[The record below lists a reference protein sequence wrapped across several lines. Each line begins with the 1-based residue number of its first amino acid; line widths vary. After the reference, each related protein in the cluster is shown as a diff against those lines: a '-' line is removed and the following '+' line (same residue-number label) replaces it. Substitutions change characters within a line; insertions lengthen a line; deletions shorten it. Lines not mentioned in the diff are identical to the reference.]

1 MPEYFKSGSNSHFL
15 KFILQHQNMANG
27 WRLNDLDGGVQLAT
41 DLSNLH
47 GLGGEIIGGQQVYD
61 MS

>member
-1 MPEYFKSGSNSHFL
+1 
-15 KFILQHQNMANG
+15 MANG
-27 WRLNDLDGGVQLAT
+27 WRLDDLDGGVQLAT

-47 GLGGEIIGGQQVYD
+47 GLGGEIVDGQQVYD

>member
-1 MPEYFKSGSNSHFL
+1 
-15 KFILQHQNMANG
+15 MANG
-27 WRLNDLDGGVQLAT
+27 WRLDDLDGGGQLAV

-47 GLGGEIIGGQQVYD
+47 GLGDEIIEHQHVYN